1 MMGPEESSTLESP
14 ASATAFGAGLEVG
27 VGVGVGVA
35 GVGVGGRMVS
45 VVFVAALTVGAASTV
60 TPRAA
65 DSTAVESVVSLA
77 AAATA
82 VDLVSVTVAT
92 TLTLPAVTAMATW
105 HSGALHPR

>member
-1 MMGPEESSTLESP
+1 MMGPEESSTLEPP
-14 ASATAFGAGLEVG
+14 ASATAFGAGLE

-45 VVFVAALTVGAASTV
+45 VVLVAALTVGAASTV

-77 AAATA
+77 AAVTA

-105 HSGALHPR
+105 HSGALQPR